1 MIEFKGV
8 RKQYNHGVTALD
20 DINLKIEKGEFVFIE
35 GPSGSGKSTFL
46 KLLIKEE
53 DVSHGTIIVNGQEV
67 NKLKE
72 KEVPFFRRKIG
83 FVFQDFRLLYDRTV
97 YENIA
102 FALHVI
108 EASEKEIRRQVP
120 LIIDMIGL
128 KGKENYYPNQLSGG
142 EQQRIALARAIVI
155 NPPIVIADEPTGNLD
170 CETARGIMDI
180 LYEINKKGTTVIVVS
195 HDRNLIAES
204 GKRVIS
210 MKKGRIVNDT
220 ANNYRGG
227 IM

>member
-8 RKQYNHGVTALD
+8 RKQYDHGVTALD
-20 DINLKIEKGEFVFIE
+20 DINLKINKGEFVFIE

-53 DVSHGTIIVNGQEV
+53 DVTSGSIVVAGQEV
-67 NKLKE
+67 NKLKD
-72 KEVPFFRRKIG
+72 KEIPYFRRKMG

-102 FALHVI
+102 FALHVV
-108 EASEKEIRRQVP
+108 ESSEREIKRQIP
-120 LIIDMIGL
+120 LVIDMVGL
-128 KGKENYYPNQLSGG
+128 KGREYNYPNQLSGG
-142 EQQRIALARAIVI
+142 EQQRIALARAIVT
-155 NPPIVIADEPTGNLD
+155 NPPIIIADEPTGNLD
-170 CETARGIMDI
+170 AETARGIMDM
-180 LYEINKKGTTVIVVS
+180 LLEVNKKGTTVIVVS
-195 HDRNLIAES
+195 HDRNLIAQA

-220 ANNYRGG
+220 ANSQVGG

>member
-8 RKQYNHGVTALD
+8 RKQYDHGVTALD
-20 DINLKIEKGEFVFIE
+20 DINLKINKGEFVFIE

-53 DVSHGTIIVNGQEV
+53 DVTSGSIVVAGQEV
-67 NKLKE
+67 NKLKD
-72 KEVPFFRRKIG
+72 KEIPYFRRKMG

-102 FALHVI
+102 FALHVV
-108 EASEKEIRRQVP
+108 ESSEREIKRQIP
-120 LIIDMIGL
+120 LVIDMVGL
-128 KGKENYYPNQLSGG
+128 KGREYNYPNQLSGG
-142 EQQRIALARAIVI
+142 EQQRIALARAIVT
-155 NPPIVIADEPTGNLD
+155 NPPIIIADEPTGNLD
-170 CETARGIMDI
+170 AETARGIMDM
-180 LYEINKKGTTVIVVS
+180 LLEVNKKGTTVIVVS
-195 HDRNLIAES
+195 HDRNLIAQA

-220 ANNYRGG
+220 ANSQIGG